1 MQTATR
7 AATAQSEALA
17 MSWWG
22 KALGGAFGFMIGGP
36 LGALMG
42 IAFGHS
48 FDRGMGTLEHAVPGA
63 DQERI
68 QAAFFT
74 ATFSVMG
81 YIAKADGRVTPDEIR
96 LAEAV
101 MDRLG
106 LDAEMRSS
114 ARKLFNEGKT
124 TGFPIDD
131 IMQQFRHETHRRTT
145 LIQMFLE
152 IQLQAAYADGVM
164 HPAEKEALRGIC
176 EHLGIAPAQLDRLEE
191 MLRAGFG
198 RGGYD
203 AAAAKT
209 SLQDAYLLLG
219 VGETVSDAEL
229 KKTYRR
235 MMSQHHPDKLVSKGL
250 PEQMIKDATE
260 KTQQIKAAYELIR
273 ESRG

>member
-1 MQTATR
+1 
-7 AATAQSEALA
+7 

-48 FDRGMGTLEHAVPGA
+48 FDRGLGGMESVEWGA

-81 YIAKADGRVTPDEIR
+81 YLAKADGRVTRDEIK

-101 MDRLG
+101 MDRLS
-106 LDAEMRSS
+106 LNAEMRSS
-114 ARKLFNEGKT
+114 ARRLFNEGKSDD
-124 TGFPIDD
+124 FPIDEVMD
-131 IMQQFRHETHRRTT
+131 QFRRETHRRTT

-164 HPAEKEALRGIC
+164 HPAEKEVLVNIC
-176 EHLGIAPAQLDRLEE
+176 RHLGVPVSQLDRLEE

-198 RGGYD
+198 RSGYD
-203 AAAAKT
+203 AATTKT
-209 SLQDAYLLLG
+209 SLKDAYRLLG
-219 VGETVSDAEL
+219 VDDKVNDAEL
-229 KKTYRR
+229 KKAYRR
-235 MMSQHHPDKLVSKGL
+235 LMSQHHPDKLVAKGL
-250 PEQMIKDATE
+250 PEEMIRDATE
-260 KTQQIKAAYELIR
+260 KTQQIKAAYDLVR
-273 ESRG
+273 ESRGT

>member
-1 MQTATR
+1 MA
-7 AATAQSEALA
+7 
-17 MSWWG
+17 WWG

-48 FDRGMGTLEHAVPGA
+48 FDRGMSGVGGA
-63 DQERI
+63 EFAAGQERI

-81 YIAKADGRVTPDEIR
+81 YIAKADGRVTRDEIQ

-106 LDAEMRSS
+106 LGTEMRES
-114 ARKLFNEGKT
+114 AKKLFGEGKAND
-124 TGFPIDD
+124 FPIDEV
-131 IMQQFRHETHRRTT
+131 MQQFKRETHRRTT

-164 HPAEKEALRGIC
+164 HPAEREALVGIC
-176 EHLGIAPAQLDRLEE
+176 GHLGIPVALLDRLEE
-191 MLRAGFG
+191 MLLAGFG
-198 RGGYD
+198 RSGYD
-203 AAAAKT
+203 VASSKT
-209 SLQDAYLLLG
+209 SVVDAYHILG
-219 VGETVSDAEL
+219 LDESVSDAEL

-235 MMSQHHPDKLVSKGL
+235 LMSQHHPDKLVAKGL
-250 PEQMIKDATE
+250 PEEMVQDATE

-273 ESRG
+273 ESRRQ

>member
-1 MQTATR
+1 MA
-7 AATAQSEALA
+7 
-17 MSWWG
+17 WWG

-48 FDRGMGTLEHAVPGA
+48 FDRGLGKMDGVEWGA

-81 YIAKADGRVTPDEIR
+81 YLAKTDGRVTRDEIR

-106 LDAEMRSS
+106 LNAEMRSS
-114 ARKLFNEGKT
+114 AKKLFNEGKSDD
-124 TGFPIDD
+124 FPIDEILD
-131 IMQQFRHETHRRTT
+131 QFRRETHRRTT
-145 LIQMFLE
+145 LMQMFLE

-164 HPAEKEALRGIC
+164 HPAEKEALINIC
-176 EHLGIAPAQLDRLEE
+176 RHLGIAVSQLDRLEE

-198 RGGYD
+198 RGDYD
-203 AAAAKT
+203 AATAKT
-209 SLQDAYLLLG
+209 SLKDACQLLG
-219 VGETVSDAEL
+219 VNDGVSNAEL
-229 KKTYRR
+229 KKAYRR
-235 MMSQHHPDKLVSKGL
+235 LMSQHHPDKLVAKGL
-250 PEQMIKDATE
+250 PEQMIRDATE

-273 ESRG
+273 KSRNG

>member
-1 MQTATR
+1 
-7 AATAQSEALA
+7 

-22 KALGGAFGFMIGGP
+22 KALGGAFGFMVGGP

-48 FDRGMGTLEHAVPGA
+48 FDRGMGKLEGA
-63 DQERI
+63 DWGEDQERI

-81 YIAKADGRVTPDEIR
+81 YIAKSDGRVSPEEIR
-96 LAEAV
+96 LAETV

-106 LDAEMRSS
+106 LNSEMRTS
-114 ARKLFNEGKT
+114 ARKLFSEGKSDD
-124 TGFPIDD
+124 FPVDEV
-131 IMQQFRHETHRRTT
+131 MRQFRSETHRRTT

-176 EHLGIAPAQLDRLEE
+176 GHLGIPAAQLDRLEE

-198 RGGYD
+198 RAGYD
-203 AAAAKT
+203 AAATET
-209 SLQDAYLLLG
+209 SLQDAYRLLG
-219 VGETVSDAEL
+219 VDESANDADL
-229 KKTYRR
+229 KKIYRR
-235 MMSQHHPDKLVSKGL
+235 LMSQHHPDKLVSKGL

-273 ESRG
+273 KSRV

>member
-1 MQTATR
+1 
-7 AATAQSEALA
+7 

-48 FDRGMGTLEHAVPGA
+48 FDRGLKSLDNGDWHAE
-63 DQERI
+63 QERT

-81 YIAKADGRVTPDEIR
+81 HIAKADGQVTPDEIR
-96 LAEAV
+96 LAQAV
-101 MDRLG
+101 MDRFG
-106 LDAEMRSS
+106 LNAEMRES
-114 ARKLFNEGKT
+114 AKKLFNEGKSPD
-124 TGFPIDD
+124 FPIGE
-131 IMQQFRHETHRRTT
+131 IMDQFRRETHRRTT

-164 HPAEKEALRGIC
+164 HPAERAALVDIC
-176 EHLGIAPAQLDRLEE
+176 GHLGIPVGQLDRLEE

-198 RGGYD
+198 RAGYQPASD
-203 AAAAKT
+203 ENA
-209 SLQDAYLLLG
+209 LQDAYRLLG
-219 VGETVSDAEL
+219 VNESVSDAEL

-235 MMSQHHPDKLVSKGL
+235 LMSQHHPDKLVAKGL
-250 PEQMIKDATE
+250 PEQMIEDANE

-273 ESRG
+273 KSRAG

>member
-1 MQTATR
+1 
-7 AATAQSEALA
+7 

-22 KALGGAFGFMIGGP
+22 KALGGAFGFMVGGP

-48 FDRGMGTLEHAVPGA
+48 FDRGMGKLEGA
-63 DQERI
+63 DWGEDQERT

-81 YIAKADGRVTPDEIR
+81 HIAKADGRVSPEEIR

-101 MDRLG
+101 MERLG
-106 LDAEMRSS
+106 LNSEIRAS
-114 ARKLFNEGKT
+114 ARKLFNEGKSAD
-124 TGFPIDD
+124 FPIDE
-131 IMQQFRHETHRRTT
+131 IMRQFRSETHRRTT

-164 HPAEKEALRGIC
+164 HPAEKEALRSIC
-176 EHLGIAPAQLDRLEE
+176 GHLGIPAAQLDRLEE

-198 RGGYD
+198 RAGYD
-203 AAAAKT
+203 AAAAET
-209 SLQDAYLLLG
+209 SLQDAYRLLG
-219 VGETVSDAEL
+219 VDESASDADL

-235 MMSQHHPDKLVSKGL
+235 LMSQHHPDKLVAKGL

-273 ESRG
+273 KSRV

>member
-1 MQTATR
+1 
-7 AATAQSEALA
+7 

-48 FDRGMGTLEHAVPGA
+48 FDRGLGKLESGDRA
-63 DQERI
+63 DDHERV

-81 YIAKADGRVTPDEIR
+81 YIAKADGRVTPEEIQ

-101 MDRLG
+101 MNRLG
-106 LDAEMRSS
+106 LDARMRGS
-114 ARKLFNEGKT
+114 AKKLFNEGKSAD
-124 TGFPIDD
+124 FPIDEV
-131 IMQQFRHETHRRTT
+131 MQQFRRETHRRTT

-164 HPAEKEALRGIC
+164 HPAEKQALRGIC
-176 EHLGIAPAQLDRLEE
+176 EHLGIPAAQLDRLEE

-198 RGGYD
+198 RAGYD
-203 AAAAKT
+203 ASAAKT
-209 SLQDAYLLLG
+209 SLRDAYLMLG
-219 VGETVSDAEL
+219 VDESVSDNEL

-235 MMSQHHPDKLVSKGL
+235 LMSQHHPDKLVSKGL

-260 KTQQIKAAYELIR
+260 KTQQIKAAYELIQK
-273 ESRG
+273 SRR

>member
-1 MQTATR
+1 
-7 AATAQSEALA
+7 

-42 IAFGHS
+42 IAFGHN
-48 FDRGMGTLEHAVPGA
+48 FDRGMTGIGSGDWQGE
-63 DQERI
+63 QERV

-81 YIAKADGRVTPDEIR
+81 YIAKADGQVTSDEIK

-101 MDRLG
+101 MDKLG
-106 LDAEMRSS
+106 LNAQMRDS
-114 ARKLFNEGKT
+114 AKKLFNEGKSDD
-124 TGFPIDD
+124 FPIDEVM
-131 IMQQFRHETHRRTT
+131 IQFRQESQRRTT

-164 HPAEKEALRGIC
+164 HPAEKIALADIC
-176 EHLGIAPAQLDRLEE
+176 GHLGVPLSQLDRLEE

-203 AAAAKT
+203 ATVAKT
-209 SLQDAYLLLG
+209 SLKDAYLLLG
-219 VGETVSDAEL
+219 VDESVDDAAL
-229 KKTYRR
+229 KKAYRR
-235 MMSQHHPDKLVSKGL
+235 LMSQHHPDKLVAKGL
-250 PEQMIKDATE
+250 PEEMIRDATE
-260 KTQQIKAAYELIR
+260 KTQQIKAAHDLIR
-273 ESRG
+273 QARGK

>member
-1 MQTATR
+1 
-7 AATAQSEALA
+7 

-48 FDRGMGTLEHAVPGA
+48 FDRGLGKLDNEEWGA

-81 YIAKADGRVTPDEIR
+81 YIAKADGRVSPEEIR

-101 MDRLG
+101 MERLG
-106 LDAEMRSS
+106 LNAEMRKS
-114 ARKLFNEGKT
+114 AQKLFNEGKSSD
-124 TGFPIDD
+124 FPIDD
-131 IMQQFRHETHRRTT
+131 VMRQFRRETHRRTT

-164 HPAEKEALRGIC
+164 HPAEKKALRGIC
-176 EHLGIAPAQLDRLEE
+176 EHLGIPPAHLDRLEE

-209 SLQDAYLLLG
+209 SLRDAYLLLG
-219 VGETVSDAEL
+219 VDESVSDAEL

-235 MMSQHHPDKLVSKGL
+235 LMSQHHPDKLVAKGL
-250 PEQMIKDATE
+250 PEQMIKDATA
-260 KTQQIKAAYELIR
+260 KTQQIKAAYELIVK
-273 ESRG
+273 SRA

>member
-1 MQTATR
+1 
-7 AATAQSEALA
+7 

-48 FDRGMGTLEHAVPGA
+48 FDRGLGRIENQDQGG
-63 DQERI
+63 DQERV

-81 YIAKADGRVTPDEIR
+81 YIAKADGRVSPEEIR
-96 LAEAV
+96 LAEEV
-101 MDRLG
+101 MNRLG
-106 LDAEMRSS
+106 LNAEMRRS
-114 ARKLFNEGKT
+114 AKKLFTEGKAP
-124 TGFPIDD
+124 GFPIDEV
-131 IMQQFRHETHRRTT
+131 MRQFRSETHRRTT

-164 HPAEKEALRGIC
+164 HPGEREALRGIC
-176 EHLGIAPAQLDRLEE
+176 RHLGIPEAQLDRLEE

-203 AAAAKT
+203 SAASET
-209 SLQDAYLLLG
+209 SIQDAYHLLG
-219 VGETVSDAEL
+219 IDESVSDAEL
-229 KKTYRR
+229 KKVYRR
-235 MMSQHHPDKLVSKGL
+235 LMSQHHPDKLVAKGL

-260 KTQQIKAAYELIR
+260 KTQQIRAAYELIR
-273 ESRG
+273 QSRQ